1 MVKYISILVL
11 IILLQTKVSAGTSTS
26 NSIAALQLAINA
38 AKSGDTILL
47 ANGAYNNNTL
57 SIAVNNI
64 TLMPVTTGAVFLNG
78 TNAITISGN
87 NITLAGFQFTSG
99 TITGNAIT
107 VSGNNNIL
115 SQLNFNGYNAGHM
128 IYITGQYNV
137 LTHSNFQNKP
147 ATNLVNHGGTGDMV
161 QIIPNAT
168 KVGYNTIHY
177 CSFQHMPGFGGDYGN
192 ECIRIG
198 DGAYSTYVS
207 RTVVEY
213 CYFEDTGNGDSE
225 SISVKSKENCLR
237 YNTSNNNPNAM
248 FSFRNGDNN
257 IAYGNF
263 FIKSGG
269 IRCKESNNIYCYNN
283 YFGECG
289 INQNSS
295 LPGKG
300 KAPVYL
306 EYFGAGYGSNFNL
319 INNTF
324 YRGTASIIDT
334 AITNSTWANNIFY
347 SDSATIFSGT
357 SAGQT
362 FAGNIYQGTP
372 GITIS
377 AGMNKVNPQLML
389 NAAGYYSISA
399 GSPAID
405 ASVSSYPTILGIPGI
420 NDDSTIAL
428 DIAGRTRPANV
439 LLKDVGAD
447 EYTTA
452 VTTNHPLSL
461 CETGPAY
468 LCGSVP
474 VSFINIK
481 AEKSGTNAV
490 RIQWK
495 TANEV
500 GIKEY
505 IVQQT
510 FNGLTFKD
518 IGKVTAKSV
527 GYYEYIDPITTLNIS
542 FSTVYYRIQSID
554 KDGKNSYSEVASI
567 YFDDKH
573 FFRII
578 PNPAKDFAII
588 YFNES
593 IDKGTLEVF
602 DKMGRLVNMQTLIES
617 TNSYTLNTQNLTKG
631 FYLIKIYRNMNCYS
645 ESLLIN
651 K

>member
-1 MVKYISILVL
+1 MIKYLRILVVL
-11 IILLQTKVSAGTSTS
+11 VLTHNNVSAGVSTL
-26 NSIAALQLAINA
+26 NTIAALQSSINIS
-38 AKSGDTILL
+38 KPGDTLML
-47 ANGAYNNNTL
+47 ANGTYNNSSLTI
-57 SIAVNNI
+57 SVNNI
-64 TLMPVTTGAVFLNG
+64 TVMPVTSGAVFLNG

-87 NITLAGFQFTSG
+87 NITFAGFQFTAG

-128 IYITGQYNV
+128 IYITGQNNIV
-137 LTHSNFQNKP
+137 SHSNFQNKP
-147 ATNLVNHGGTGDMV
+147 ATNMVNHGGTGDMI
-161 QIIPNAT
+161 QIIPNPT
-168 KVGYNTIHY
+168 NVGYNTIRY

-225 SISVKSKENCLR
+225 SISVKCRENCLR
-237 YNTSNNNPNAM
+237 YNTSNNNPDAM
-248 FSFRNGDNN
+248 FSFRNGDFNV
-257 IAYGNF
+257 AYGNF

-283 YFGECG
+283 YFGDCG

-295 LPGKG
+295 LPGKK

-306 EYFGAGYGSNFNL
+306 EYFGAGYGNNFNL

-362 FAGNIYQGTP
+362 FAGNIFQGTP

-377 AGMNKVNPQLML
+377 SGMNKVNPLLYL
-389 NAAGYYSISA
+389 NPAGYYSINA

-405 ASVSSYPTILGIPGI
+405 ASVGSYPAILAISGI

-428 DIAGRTRPANV
+428 DIAGRPRPANI

-447 EYTTA
+447 EFTTA
-452 VTTNHPLSL
+452 VTSNHPLVL

-474 VSFINIK
+474 VNFISIK
-481 AEKSGTNAV
+481 ANKNENGTV
-490 RIQWK
+490 DIIWQ
-495 TANEV
+495 TANEN

-505 IVQQT
+505 IVQQSFDGIHFT
-510 FNGLTFKD
+510 DKNHVAASLNPTGE
-518 IGKVTAKSV
+518 S
-527 GYYEYIDPITTLNIS
+527 YYNYIDYLIHETS
-542 FSTVYYRIQSID
+542 YYRIKCIGLSGEITYSSVVKVSTGLPED
-554 KDGKNSYSEVASI
+554 MVRIFPNPIKNNTIKVYGKNMMQAVLLDLNGKVIATKAINTVEK
-567 YFDDKH
+567 FDFKISNLNSGLYLLK
-573 FFRII
+573 II
-578 PNPAKDFAII
+578 TL
-588 YFNES
+588 S
-593 IDKGTLEVF
+593 GTIS
-602 DKMGRLVNMQTLIES
+602 TLKVKV
-617 TNSYTLNTQNLTKG
+617 Q
-631 FYLIKIYRNMNCYS
+631 
-645 ESLLIN
+645 
-651 K
+651 